1 MNEQNTGVTGDLI
14 KICDV
19 THVVSRPTVEQY
31 MLHLKTISYS
41 TAREVKMATGE
52 NELAQMSCEDF
63 GEFKVTTEVLW
74 YNVEESNYFVKSFT
88 CSVESIIGRSIYKQ
102 HIFSA

>member
-1 MNEQNTGVTGDLI
+1 
-14 KICDV
+14 
-19 THVVSRPTVEQY
+19 

-41 TAREVKMATGE
+41 IAREVKMATGE

-74 YNVEESNYFVKSFT
+74 YNVEESSYLLNHLLVQWK
-88 CSVESIIGRSIYKQ
+88 VLLDVQ
-102 HIFSA
+102 